1 MSAIEFVVRNAAGA
15 LQRGFVG
22 GDTGSPLILAQAGS
36 DISLNL
42 SRAAI
47 SAYRQDGDALRI
59 TLTNGEVITID
70 DYFGPNGQ
78 PVADLFISTDGL
90 LSKVDL
96 AAGADGAQFANY
108 VDQDVFGKWSPD
120 DDLYFVGGEDV
131 AIATPYAAPADDQV
145 GMLAAGLPLLGG
157 MGLPIL
163 GLLGL
168 GAGAAVLGGG
178 GEKGEEGPV
187 VHITTG
193 TVNSTNTVVNE
204 VDQVDGATVTGTGT
218 VGGTITVVVNGHTET
233 TTVNSGGTWTVTIPP
248 SVVVPGTYVT
258 GIEVTITNEH
268 GSAKVIDN
276 LRIDTEVNV
285 TFNAEITGGEG
296 IVNAVE
302 QDGRVTLSGT
312 VDAGATVTVTL
323 NGQTFTAT
331 VTGTSWTLLLPA
343 GFLPEGA
350 ELTQSASVTA
360 VDEFG
365 NTTTVTGS
373 FHIDT
378 VLNLT
383 FNAAATGGNGI
394 VNATEE
400 AGVVTLSGSVDTDA
414 TSVTVLINGQT
425 FNATISGGA
434 WTLALPAGFLP
445 EGETITQSATVTA
458 VDDAGNTTSVTG
470 SFVIDTVMNVAINPT
485 PAGGDFVVNHVE
497 QGGVVTLT
505 GTVDANPASLVV
517 TVNGTAFTNAVV
529 TGTTWTLALPA
540 GFLPGNNVERVLN
553 VGVSATDANGNTAS
567 ATGTVE
573 LDTWVNTLTQTAE
586 PGGADGIINR
596 AEGAA
601 GLTLTGAVEYNAALS
616 RSSTVSVT
624 LVTDEG
630 VTITRAATVTGGTWT
645 LHLAP
650 GELPA
655 GEYGV
660 TATINATDHAGN
672 TRSLTETFTVDTVAP
687 DAPLIEVYARDGANN
702 TVVGFTIPTTDDNVD
717 VARVHNGTAVE
728 EVDFAKVV
736 SPFNPAQTLINFASD
751 PAPNG
756 SHLVLTAEDTAG
768 NHSSTLFVL
777 EETST
782 NVVNVTAPGYDAFD
796 IEAIDLRFAQDSSLT
811 LTAADLESLSAH
823 SNTLTIHGGADD
835 VVNVIG
841 ATDSGANET
850 IGGRSYSVYHF
861 GSNGGTLLIEDG
873 ITVHI

>member
-445 EGETITQSATVTA
+445 
-458 VDDAGNTTSVTG
+458 
-470 SFVIDTVMNVAINPT
+470 
-485 PAGGDFVVNHVE
+485 
-497 QGGVVTLT
+497 
-505 GTVDANPASLVV
+505 
-517 TVNGTAFTNAVV
+517 
-529 TGTTWTLALPA
+529 
-540 GFLPGNNVERVLN
+540 GNNVERVLN